1 MRKFVTACKDNET
14 GYEMI
19 LSECS
24 YNQAC
29 DWLSRELAKRGCEI
43 WRTERRIDGLMVIFT
58 AKAICPLDS
67 AGSMFM
73 KDGRT
78 FYYDETRGYL
88 LGE

>member
-1 MRKFVTACKDNET
+1 MRKFDISCRDALT

-24 YNQAC
+24 YNMAC
-29 DWLSRELAKRGCEI
+29 DWLSQELDKLGMEVYQCAYN
-43 WRTERRIDGLMVIFT
+43 
-58 AKAICPLDS
+58 
-67 AGSMFM
+67 GSTDMYELNTR
-73 KDGRT
+73 DNECVPGRK

>member
-1 MRKFVTACKDNET
+1 MTACKDHVT

-29 DWLSRELAKRGCEI
+29 DWLSRELAKHGCEI
-43 WRTERRIDGLMVIFT
+43 WRTEQRISDNLYVIFT
-58 AKAICPLDS
+58 AVAVCPLDS

-73 KDGRT
+73 KDDRT

>member
-1 MRKFVTACKDNET
+1 MRKFMTACKDSVT

-29 DWLSRELAKRGCEI
+29 DWLSRELAKHNSNI
-43 WRTERRIDGLMVIFT
+43 WRTEQRIDGLMVIFT
-58 AKAICPLDS
+58 AIAICPLDS
-67 AGSMFM
+67 VGNMYM

-78 FYYDETRGYL
+78 FYYDEDRGYL